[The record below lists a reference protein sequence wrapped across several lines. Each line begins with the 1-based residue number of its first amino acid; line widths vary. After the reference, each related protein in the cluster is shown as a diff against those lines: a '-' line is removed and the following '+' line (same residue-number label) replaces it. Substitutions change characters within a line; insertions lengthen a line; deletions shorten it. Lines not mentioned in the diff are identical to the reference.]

1 MKQNKRDE
9 PFSAPG
15 VDKDIMDRLGGYHR
29 CFLSGP
35 IYLEFTSQNF
45 CSMLGYRKT
54 EFSELVESVYTV
66 MVHPDDVPTFVGFVQ
81 GMAEKEASES
91 ISYRLIKKDGT
102 IIRVADTMTSVIGND
117 GNMRGYS
124 VVSEIRED
132 SNAVR
137 AYDQKIAILKVLGGN
152 EAKIV
157 QVSDA
162 AAGFAANVEVTK
174 TLSFLDFVPI
184 SDRARICDAFKKAYS
199 EWLSGAE
206 SYTLVSIDGSAHT
219 CKIWVERIRDDG
231 NFDTA
236 VFCVKIQIEN
246 ESQREE
252 EKKVAFSK
260 QLFSSFA
267 EDLFEADRAQ
277 DSVTYIAR
285 SDRSL
290 FDIPLNVRM
299 FTDDITRYLLGR
311 VAPENREAVKQFC
324 IRARSARFSE
334 EGIGT
339 AKISFLLRDGN
350 GGYIPATATVV
361 SVSKSKYLMGLN
373 LDTDSLHVGPS
384 GTQIMTEKQVIAT
397 LFGAFSLSVDGKAVN
412 IRSGK
417 AKELLALLIERR
429 GAFVSSREAI
439 AMLWECE
446 PSETIRARYRK
457 TASRLMSELNRNG
470 IGYIVESDHGAR
482 RVVPECLECDYYDYR
497 DGLRMP
503 TGSLLPEYSWAEFI
517 LID

>member
-1 MKQNKRDE
+1 MKQIMRGEALSVAD
-9 PFSAPG
+9 A
-15 VDKDIMDRLGGYHR
+15 DKGIMDCLGGYHR
-29 CFLSGP
+29 CFLGGP
-35 IYLEFTSQNF
+35 YYLEFVSQNF

-54 EFSELVESVYTV
+54 ELSELIEGIYTV
-66 MVHPDDVPTFVGFVQ
+66 TVHPDDVATFANFVH
-81 GMAEKEASES
+81 GLAEKETSES
-91 ISYRLIKKDGT
+91 ISYRLIKKDGSIT
-102 IIRVADTMTSVIGND
+102 RVADTMTSVIGDD

-132 SNAVR
+132 PNVVR
-137 AYDQKIAILKVLGGN
+137 AYDQKFAILKVLGGN
-152 EAKIV
+152 EAKITQASGAV
-157 QVSDA
+157 A
-162 AAGFAANVEVTK
+162 AFSANVGGTK
-174 TLSFLDFVPI
+174 TLHFLEFVAI
-184 SDRARICDAFKKAYS
+184 SDRTRICDAFKKAYS
-199 EWLSGAE
+199 ELCSGAD
-206 SYTLVSIDGSAHT
+206 SYTLVSVDGSAHA
-219 CKIWVERIRDDG
+219 CKVWVERIRDDG
-231 NFDTA
+231 DFDSA

-252 EKKVAFSK
+252 ENKVAFSK

-267 EDLFEADRAQ
+267 EDLFEADRVQ
-277 DSVTYIAR
+277 DSVTCIAH

-299 FTDDITRYLLGR
+299 FTDDITGYLLDR

-324 IRARSARFSE
+324 IRAQSAQFC
-334 EGIGT
+334 EGDVGT
-339 AKISFLLRDGN
+339 AKTSFLLRDRDGS
-350 GGYIPATATVV
+350 YAPVTATVV
-361 SVSKSKYLMGLN
+361 PVSKNKFLMGLYF
-373 LDTDSLHVGPS
+373 DSDSPHVGPS
-384 GTQIMTEKQVIAT
+384 GAQIMTEKQVIAT
-397 LFGAFSLSVDGKAVN
+397 LFGVFSLSVDGRAVN

-446 PSETIRARYRK
+446 PNETMRARYRK

-470 IGYIVESDHGAR
+470 IGYIVESDRGAR

-497 DGLRMP
+497 DGLRAP
-503 TGSLLPEYSWAEFI
+503 SGSLLPEYSWAEYI